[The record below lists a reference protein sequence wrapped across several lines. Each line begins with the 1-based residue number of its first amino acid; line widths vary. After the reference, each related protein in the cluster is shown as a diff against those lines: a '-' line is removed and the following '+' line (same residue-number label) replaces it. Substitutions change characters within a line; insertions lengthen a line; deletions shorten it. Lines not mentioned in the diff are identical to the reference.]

1 VFRWR
6 CAVIM
11 MVPCKLAVIDLFF
24 DKNEARQEASPAEF
38 YGVTLGLNILALLVA
53 CSVSDLSIV
62 LSLNGAVCTNLVA
75 FVLPMMLYL
84 KARKGGPGGVN
95 IFSTSNTASLGL
107 LVFGVFSLC
116 VGTYQVIGSM
126 AS

>member
-1 VFRWR
+1 
-6 CAVIM
+6 M